1 LEDQWQILNANALA
15 MPLRGDRATG
25 SGEGFM
31 GQIRVLI
38 ADDHEVVRMGIKV
51 LLQQHQSLRVVGE
64 ASTGEEAVQQALI
77 HRPDVV
83 VLDVRMPNMTG
94 VEACQQIVQQ
104 LPDTRVVMLTSY
116 AEDERLFAALR
127 AGASGYVLKRIG
139 SDDLVRTIE
148 AVGRGE
154 SALDPSMTEAVFKEV
169 RQTERNKESAVFADL
184 SAQEMRVLALIADG
198 LTNREIAGRLFLG
211 EGTVRNYVSNLLSK
225 LHLANRAE
233 AAAFAVQHHIKEHLS
248 KD

>member
-1 LEDQWQILNANALA
+1 
-15 MPLRGDRATG
+15 M
-25 SGEGFM
+25 S
-31 GQIRVLI
+31 QIRVLI
-38 ADDHEVVRMGIKV
+38 ADDHEVVRMGIKA
-51 LLQQHQSLRVVGE
+51 LLMQHAHLKVVGE
-64 ASTGEEAVQQALI
+64 ASTGEEALEQALL

-83 VLDVRMPNMTG
+83 VLDVRMPNMSG

-104 LPDTRVVMLTSY
+104 LPNTRVVMLTSY
-116 AEDERLFAALR
+116 AEDDLLFAAIR

-154 SALDPSMTEAVFKEV
+154 SALDPTMTEAVFREV
-169 RQTERNKESAVFADL
+169 RQTERGKEAAVFSEL

-248 KD
+248 KE

>member
-1 LEDQWQILNANALA
+1 
-15 MPLRGDRATG
+15 M
-25 SGEGFM
+25 S
-31 GQIRVLI
+31 QIRVLI
-38 ADDHEVVRMGIKV
+38 ADDHEVVRMGIKA
-51 LLQQHQSLRVVGE
+51 LLMQHAHLKVVGE
-64 ASTGEEAVQQALI
+64 ASTGAEAVEQALL

-83 VLDVRMPNMTG
+83 VLDVRMPNMSG

-104 LPDTRVVMLTSY
+104 LPNTRVVMLTSY
-116 AEDERLFAALR
+116 AEDDLLFAAIR

-139 SDDLVRTIE
+139 SDDLIRTIE

-154 SALDPSMTEAVFKEV
+154 SALDPTMTEAVFREV
-169 RQTERNKESAVFADL
+169 RQTERGKEAAVFSEL

-248 KD
+248 KE

>member
-1 LEDQWQILNANALA
+1 
-15 MPLRGDRATG
+15 
-25 SGEGFM
+25 M

-116 AEDERLFAALR
+116 AEDDLLFAAIR

-154 SALDPSMTEAVFKEV
+154 SALDPSMTEAVFREF
-169 RQTERNKESAVFADL
+169 RQTERTKESAVFADL

>member
-1 LEDQWQILNANALA
+1 MVDSDVNASA
-15 MPLRGDRATG
+15 MPLRGDRAIG
-25 SGEGFM
+25 SCEEFM

-116 AEDERLFAALR
+116 AEDDLLFAAIR

-139 SDDLVRTIE
+139 SDDLVHTIE

-154 SALDPSMTEAVFKEV
+154 SALDPSMTEAVFREV
-169 RQTERNKESAVFADL
+169 RQ
-184 SAQEMRVLALIADG
+184 
-198 LTNREIAGRLFLG
+198 
-211 EGTVRNYVSNLLSK
+211 
-225 LHLANRAE
+225 
-233 AAAFAVQHHIKEHLS
+233 
-248 KD
+248 

>member
-1 LEDQWQILNANALA
+1 
-15 MPLRGDRATG
+15 
-25 SGEGFM
+25 M

-116 AEDERLFAALR
+116 AEDELLFAAIR

-154 SALDPSMTEAVFKEV
+154 SALDPSMTEAVFREF
-169 RQTERNKESAVFADL
+169 RQTERTKESAVFADL